1 MATIIAIHI
10 QVSCDDYD
18 SVMSVLCTPI
28 QELHFR
34 KQLHQAPPMVSES
47 ELLGLNVFM
56 IVDVFLF
63 SQNNNLFI

>member
-10 QVSCDDYD
+10 QVSCHDYD

-28 QELHFR
+28 QELYFC

-56 IVDVFLF
+56 IVDIFLF